1 MTRLVLSFVCWLGMV
16 SGLVAKDDVYLKPS
30 AFIGRTF
37 PMAKPQAGALKLSA
51 SMQTEIKKIMGRA
64 YSPRVVRYW
73 TDGKTTAWILNEI
86 GKTLPITTG
95 YVVSDGKIRQVEV
108 LIYRESHGWE
118 VRQPFF
124 TKQFKGA
131 ELKPGN
137 KLTKRI
143 DNIAGATLSVRAV
156 TKMSKLALY
165 LESQRQK
172 S

>member
-108 LIYRESHGWE
+108 LI
-118 VRQPFF
+118 
-124 TKQFKGA
+124 
-131 ELKPGN
+131 
-137 KLTKRI
+137 
-143 DNIAGATLSVRAV
+143 
-156 TKMSKLALY
+156 
-165 LESQRQK
+165 
-172 S
+172 